1 MAKHIARGNR
11 NHDITDTLLG
21 DIAEVV
27 DAARS
32 MVARRTN
39 ALMTAAYWAVGRR
52 IVEEESRA
60 AMPPVPDEAL
70 HARLAAGLTARFGR
84 AYDAAA
90 LRTMRSFYLGHRT
103 PGWKPGEGHAPPE
116 WLLDPSH
123 PSKPLSYLE
132 ELAVVAEA
140 FPLPWSHYVRLLEL
154 ADRGERAFYE
164 AEALRQGW
172 SIEELSEQLSR
183 QLYEHHLARTDP
195 EGVVRA
201 GRRPLPRERAA
212 RAEAL
217 RDPYLR
223 AFLAVPSA
231 RRPPG
236 ARQQLMWNGRPVPD
250 FVGEPMTWLQLQ

>member
-1 MAKHIARGNR
+1 MAKHTARGNR
-11 NHDITDTLLG
+11 NHDTTDTLLG

-27 DAARS
+27 DAARRTA
-32 MVARRTN
+32 AREIN
-39 ALMTAAYWAVGRR
+39 ALMIAAYWAVGRR

-60 AMPPVPDEAL
+60 AMPPVADEAL

-103 PGWKPGEGHAPPE
+103 PGWKPGVGDALVPA
-116 WLLDPSH
+116 WLLDPAH
-123 PSKPLSYLE
+123 PSKPASYLE
-132 ELAVVAEA
+132 ELAAVAQA

-154 ADRGERAFYE
+154 PDRGERAFYE
-164 AEALRQGW
+164 AEALRHGW

-201 GRRPLPRERAA
+201 GRRPLTS

-236 ARQQLMWNGRPVPD
+236 ARQRLMWNGRPVPEY
-250 FVGEPMTWLQLQ
+250 VGEPMTWLQLQ